1 MRTWKQSKKITI
13 EFATKL
19 QPKKLLPVNSGTIDI
34 LSGTIDILS
43 GTIDILSQGIPATSV
58 ISRLS
63 EGDKDKKSK
72 MAVHGSRWQFM
83 AVTFL

>member
-19 QPKKLLPVNSGTIDI
+19 QPKKLLPVN
-34 LSGTIDILS
+34 SGTIDILS